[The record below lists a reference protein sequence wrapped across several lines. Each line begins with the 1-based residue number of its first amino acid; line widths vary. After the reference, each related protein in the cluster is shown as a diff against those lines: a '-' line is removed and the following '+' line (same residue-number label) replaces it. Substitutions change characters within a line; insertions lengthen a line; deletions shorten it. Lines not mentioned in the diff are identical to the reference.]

1 MRAMDFYIAL
11 GTNLG
16 ELAANLRAGLG
27 GMRGAGLHPVA
38 LSSVWE
44 TEPVDT
50 PFPQW
55 FWNMAVMV
63 RSDRAPRELLEQLL
77 AIERAQG
84 RRRSVPNAPRTLD
97 LDLLLAGSLRI
108 DEEGIR
114 LPHPRMWERRFV
126 LEPLAEIAP
135 ALRNPLTGR
144 TVDEERRRIL
154 DRGAVRR
161 LGDLASRRDIP
172 L

>member
-1 MRAMDFYIAL
+1 MDCYVAL

-16 ELAANLRAGLG
+16 DLGENLHAGLE
-27 GMRGAGLHPVA
+27 GLRRSA
-38 LSSVWE
+38 LVPEAVSSVWE

-55 FWNMAVMV
+55 FWNMVVLV
-63 RSDRAPRELLEQLL
+63 RSDRPPRELLELL
-77 AIERAQG
+77 LEIERARG
-84 RRRSVPNAPRTLD
+84 RHRSVRNAPRTLD
-97 LDLLLAGSLRI
+97 LDLLMAGGLTV
-108 DEEGIR
+108 EEERLR

-135 ALRNPLTGR
+135 GLRNPHSGR
-144 TVDEERRRIL
+144 TVREECARIR
-154 DRGAVRR
+154 DRGKVRL
-161 LGDLASRRDIP
+161 LGDLASCRAIP

>member
-1 MRAMDFYIAL
+1 MDCYVAL

-16 ELAANLRAGLG
+16 DLGGNLHAGLE
-27 GMRGAGLHPVA
+27 GLTLSGLAPEA
-38 LSSVWE
+38 RSSVWE

-55 FWNMAVMV
+55 FWNMVVLV
-63 RSDRAPRELLEQLL
+63 RSDRPPRELLELL
-77 AIERAQG
+77 LGIERAHG
-84 RRRSVPNAPRTLD
+84 RERSERNAPRTLD
-97 LDLLLAGSLRI
+97 LDLLLAGRLTI
-108 DEEGIR
+108 EEERLR

-135 ALRNPLTGR
+135 GLRNPLSGR
-144 TVDEERRRIL
+144 TVLEECSRIR
-154 DRGAVRR
+154 DRGKVRR
-161 LGDLASRRDIP
+161 LGDLASCRGLP

>member
-1 MRAMDFYIAL
+1 MDCYIAL

-16 ELAANLRAGLG
+16 DLGGNLRAGLD
-27 GMRGAGLHPVA
+27 GLCRFGLAPEA
-38 LSSVWE
+38 TSSVWE

-55 FWNMAVMV
+55 FWNMAVRV
-63 RSDRAPRELLEQLL
+63 QTDRAPGALLDSLLE
-77 AIERAQG
+77 IERANG
-84 RRRSVPNAPRTLD
+84 RRRDRLNAPRTLD
-97 LDLLLAGSLRI
+97 LDLLMVGQLTI
-108 DEEGIR
+108 DSERVR

-135 ALRNPLTGR
+135 DLRNPLTGR
-144 TVDEERRRIL
+144 TVLEERRGIRG
-154 DRGAVRR
+154 RGAVRR
-161 LGDLASRRDIP
+161 LGDLASCRGQP

>member
-1 MRAMDFYIAL
+1 MDCYVAL

-16 ELAANLRAGLG
+16 DRAGNLL
-27 GMRGAGLHPVA
+27 AGLDGLRRSGLAPRAV
-38 LSSVWE
+38 SSVWE

-50 PFPQW
+50 PFPRW

-63 RSDRAPRELLEQLL
+63 RSDRAPGELLEQLL
-77 AIERAQG
+77 AIERAAG
-84 RRRSVPNAPRTLD
+84 RHRSVRNAPRTLD
-97 LDLLLAGSLRI
+97 LDLLLVGQLTL
-108 DEEGIR
+108 EEERIR

-135 ALRNPLTGR
+135 ELRNPLSGR
-144 TVDEERRRIL
+144 TVLEERRRI
-154 DRGAVRR
+154 RGQGEVRR
-161 LGDLASRRDIP
+161 LGDLASCRGLP